1 MSPNALRSASRR
13 HLLKSESGSILILT
27 ALAMI
32 VLLGVVALAVDGSF
46 MYTERNRMSAA
57 ADGAAKSAA
66 YEVFHANL
74 TQANLEAFA
83 DHEVS
88 QHGFNPTRLGGDT
101 DVIV

>member
-1 MSPNALRSASRR
+1 MSPNALRSASRP

-46 MYTERNRMSAA
+46 MYTERNRMAAA

-66 YEVFHANL
+66 FEVYLGNTDDTAL
-74 TQANLEAFA
+74 LAFA
-83 DHEVS
+83 KREVS
-88 QHGFNPTRLGGDT
+88 AHGFSRSRSEKSARMA
-101 DVIV
+101 